1 MNWQYLD
8 PRTMAITLGL
18 STLLLAGSIF
28 IASRALVARH
38 QGLHY
43 AALGLGMAAAGFIC
57 IMLQGVVPPWV
68 NTALGNGLILV
79 GNGLMLAGTLRQRG
93 LSVPWSKLG
102 ALWLGGLGVGLW
114 FGVVQPDSRLRIGL
128 VSCILFVESA
138 WLAKAAWSEQRSNVM
153 AGMRLVA
160 LFGGV
165 LAALMATRT
174 LAAATGLLSENLRPN
189 LLNVGSILVGGMAMI
204 GASLGLVYITTGDL
218 LNRLQHS
225 ARHDPLT
232 HLLNRQGLRW
242 WLKGLPPIAKL
253 EIAMVDLDHLKTIN
267 DKYGH
272 AVGDRTIQRLAELL
286 QSACTG
292 DSCQAVRM
300 GGEEFALI
308 HVVPDLPFGT
318 TGGPSDAT
326 LSAGFVAKLET
337 LRQALHAQ
345 AEHPQASLS
354 AGLAAGSVQGFE
366 ACLRIAD
373 LRLYD
378 AKRRGRNQ
386 VVFS

>member
-1 MNWQYLD
+1 
-8 PRTMAITLGL
+8 
-18 STLLLAGSIF
+18 
-28 IASRALVARH
+28 
-38 QGLHY
+38 
-43 AALGLGMAAAGFIC
+43 
-57 IMLQGVVPPWV
+57 
-68 NTALGNGLILV
+68 
-79 GNGLMLAGTLRQRG
+79 
-93 LSVPWSKLG
+93 
-102 ALWLGGLGVGLW
+102 
-114 FGVVQPDSRLRIGL
+114 VVQPDSRLRIGL

-286 QSACTG
+286 QSACMG

-354 AGLAAGSVQGFE
+354 AGLAAGSVQSFE